1 MKLAMNKLRPG
12 DVIFVPAA
20 RRRGL
25 AVVLN
30 NRDGKPTVFAQDRKV
45 FKLRPDLFREPPQSV
60 TRIQLPR
67 SGSARSAG
75 FRRDL
80 AGRLV
85 ALDIRPPTPE
95 PRAIDERAESRA
107 DALERKAGEHPCH
120 ACPDRPT
127 HERWGL
133 RASRLEEQIRG
144 VERRVR
150 SRTETLARQFDRVLA
165 VLEELGY
172 VRGFQLL
179 TKGEILARIYGEGD
193 ILVSEAVG
201 ESLFDGLSAAE
212 VAALVSTVVYESRDR
227 VPRSQELPTAETAG
241 RYRRLSSL
249 WNRIRSVEDAH
260 QVELCRELEAGF
272 AASVFHWAEG
282 KPLEDVLAESQMA
295 PGDFVRNCKLL
306 VDLLRQIEDVAP
318 QPSAELAREA
328 RETVN
333 RGVVAY
339 TGV

>member
-1 MKLAMNKLRPG
+1 MKLRPG

-30 NRDGKPTVFAQDRKV
+30 NTDGKPMVFAQDRTTFRLK
-45 FKLRPDLFREPPQSV
+45 PDFFRDPPQAV

-80 AGRLV
+80 AARLV
-85 ALDIRPPTPE
+85 ALDIHPPKPQ
-95 PRAIDERAESRA
+95 PRVIASKDEARVA
-107 DALERKAGEHPCH
+107 ALEAKAQEHPCQ
-120 ACPDRPT
+120 ACPEREK

-165 VLEELGY
+165 VLQDLEY
-172 VRGFQLL
+172 VRDFQLL
-179 TKGEILARIYGEGD
+179 PKGQVLARIYGEGD

-201 ESLFDGLSAAE
+201 GLLFDGLSAPEA
-212 VAALVSTVVYESRDR
+212 AALVSTVVYESRDR
-227 VPRSQELPTAETAG
+227 VPRSQEMPTSETAK
-241 RYRRLSSL
+241 RYRRLIGL
-249 WNRIRSVEDAH
+249 WDRIRKVEDAH

-272 AASVFHWAEG
+272 AQSVFHWAEG

-295 PGDFVRNCKLL
+295 PGDFVRSCKLL
-306 VDLLRQIEDVAP
+306 VDLLKQIEDVAP
-318 QPSAELAREA
+318 EPASELAHEA
-328 RETVN
+328 RTVVN